1 VRIILEV
8 GGGYPSSIVLFHLSL
23 SLSLSLSLKDFAN
36 WPASWSPS
44 PGFFPFQLEE
54 IDERGLEEAGRR
66 GIYRPVSSVERDR
79 EQKRNKGTL
88 AGTQH

>member
-8 GGGYPSSIVLFHLSL
+8 GGGYPVSL
-23 SLSLSLSLKDFAN
+23 LHCPFSSLSLSLKDFAN

-66 GIYRPVSSVERDR
+66 RGIYRPVSSVERDR
-79 EQKRNKGTL
+79 EQKGNKGTL
-88 AGTQH
+88 AGTQTLT